1 MSRRGRHR
9 KAATP
14 ARQPMVRAKFDLAQT
29 TSDNRKHWTNADG
42 LAARAAISPAV
53 RRVVRIRSRY
63 EAENNSWY
71 AGILRTAS
79 NHIVGA
85 TGPRLQVL
93 TADNEGNR
101 RLEAAWRQWA
111 SKIDLADILRTCVEA
126 YWRDGEVFI
135 MRGSN
140 RRFPLGLDL
149 LVLES
154 DQIATPWQQ
163 SQLVD
168 PYVDDGIRFDRAT
181 NELEFYVYDHHPGLN
196 TPVSTLRG
204 E

>member
-1 MSRRGRHR
+1 MARRGRHKQPA
-9 KAATP
+9 KAP
-14 ARQPMVRAKFDLAQT
+14 QQMVRAKFDLAQT
-29 TSDNRKHWTNADG
+29 TPDNRRHWTNADG

-63 EAENNSWY
+63 EADNNSWY

-85 TGPRLQVL
+85 AGPRLQVL
-93 TADNEGNR
+93 TADTDANR
-101 RLEAAWRQWA
+101 RLESAWRQW
-111 SKIDLADILRTCVEA
+111 SHRVKLADILRTCVEA

-135 MRGSN
+135 MRGNSI
-140 RRFPLGLDL
+140 RFPLGLDL

-168 PYVDDGIRFDRAT
+168 PFVDDGIRFDRAT

-196 TPVSTLRG
+196 TPVST
-204 E
+204 